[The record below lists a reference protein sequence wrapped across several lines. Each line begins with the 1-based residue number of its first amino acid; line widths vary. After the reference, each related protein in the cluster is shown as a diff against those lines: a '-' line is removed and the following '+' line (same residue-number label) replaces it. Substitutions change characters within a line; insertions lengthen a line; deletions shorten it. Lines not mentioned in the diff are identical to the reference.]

1 MRKELKS
8 NDKSHGPIKSN
19 ESLSKEREKR
29 KIQLEAIKK
38 HGPKKIKMKAPK
50 MKWAKFKRLTQIE
63 DLVKHERQPKC
74 F

>member
-38 HGPKKIKMKAPK
+38 HGPKKIKKMKSPK
-50 MKWAKFKRLTQIE
+50 RKWAKFKKWTQIE
-63 DLVKHERQPKC
+63 DIAEHER
-74 F
+74 